1 MQRIIFLRHMTLC
14 DLPYNNFPERILK
27 MVYIFLANGF
37 EEIEALTQVDYLRR
51 AGIDIVT
58 VGIEDDCIY
67 GAHNIPVVCD
77 TTIDEAEISDDIEMI
92 ILPGG
97 LGGVDGISAC
107 KKANDIIDYCVE
119 RGKYVAAICAA
130 PTILAKK
137 GYLKDKHA
145 VCYPAM
151 LDELSDCKNTD
162 GRVAIDGKFITAAAA
177 GVSEEFSFALIEALC
192 GKEAAEKVRKGI
204 VAR

>member
-1 MQRIIFLRHMTLC
+1 
-14 DLPYNNFPERILK
+14 

-51 AGIDIVT
+51 AGVELYT

-77 TTIDEAEISDDIEMI
+77 KTIREIDIDDRLEMI

-97 LGGVDGISAC
+97 LGGVEGMTNC
-107 KKANDIIDYCVE
+107 KKVNEIIDFCAE
-119 RGKYVAAICAA
+119 NDKYIAAICAA

-137 GYLKDKHA
+137 GLLKGKHA

-151 LDELSDCKNTD
+151 LDELSECKNTA
-162 GRVAIDGKFITAAAA
+162 GRVAIDGKYITAAAA
-177 GVSEEFSFALIEALC
+177 GVSEEFSFALIEALK
-192 GKEAAEKVRKGI
+192 GKATAEKVRTGI

>member
-1 MQRIIFLRHMTLC
+1 
-14 DLPYNNFPERILK
+14 

-51 AGIDIVT
+51 AGIELYT
-58 VGIEDDCIY
+58 VGIEGDCIY

-77 TTIDEAEISDDIEMI
+77 KTIDEIDAEASDIEMV

-97 LGGVDGISAC
+97 LGGVDGISGC
-107 KKANDIIDYCVE
+107 KKALDTVKYCVE
-119 RGKYVAAICAA
+119 NDKYVAAICAA
-130 PTILAKK
+130 PTILAKM
-137 GYLKDKHA
+137 GYLKGKHA

-151 LDELSDCKNTD
+151 LDELSDCSDTS

-192 GKEAAEKVRKGI
+192 GKEAAEKVRIGI

>member
-1 MQRIIFLRHMTLC
+1 
-14 DLPYNNFPERILK
+14 

-51 AGIDIVT
+51 AGIELYT

-77 TTIDEAEISDDIEMI
+77 KTIDEINVKDKNIDMV

-97 LGGVDGISAC
+97 LGGVDGISNC
-107 KKANDIIDYCVE
+107 KKALDAVEYCVKND
-119 RGKYVAAICAA
+119 KYVAAICAA
-130 PTILAKK
+130 PTILAKM
-137 GYLKDKHA
+137 GYLKGKHA

-151 LDELSDCKNTD
+151 LDELSDCANTE

-177 GVSEEFSFALIEALC
+177 GVSEEFSFSLIEALC
-192 GKEAAEKVRKGI
+192 GKDAAEKVRSGI
-204 VAR
+204 FAR

>member
-1 MQRIIFLRHMTLC
+1 
-14 DLPYNNFPERILK
+14 

-51 AGIDIVT
+51 AGIELYT

-77 TTIDEAEISDDIEMI
+77 KTIDEINVCDKNIEMV

-97 LGGVDGISAC
+97 LGGVDGISDC
-107 KKANDIIDYCVE
+107 DKALDMIDYCVKNE
-119 RGKYVAAICAA
+119 KYVAAICAA

-137 GYLKDKHA
+137 GYLDGKHA

-151 LDELSDCKNTD
+151 LDELSMCSDTS
-162 GRVAIDGKFITAAAA
+162 GRVVKDGIFITAAAA
-177 GVSEEFSFALIEALC
+177 GVSEEFSFSLIEALK
-192 GKEAAEKVRKGI
+192 GKDAAEKVRAGI

>member
-1 MQRIIFLRHMTLC
+1 
-14 DLPYNNFPERILK
+14 

-51 AGIDIVT
+51 AGVELYT
-58 VGIEDDCIY
+58 VGIEGKCIC

-77 TTIDEAEISDDIEMI
+77 KIIEEIDERDAGLEMI

-97 LGGVDGISAC
+97 LGGVKGMSGC
-107 KKANDIIDYCVE
+107 KIVCEIIDYSVANNI
-119 RGKYVAAICAA
+119 YVAAICAA
-130 PTILAKK
+130 PTLLAKK
-137 GYLKDKHA
+137 GLLKDKHA

-151 LDELSDCKNTD
+151 LDELSECSDTD
-162 GRVAIDGKFITAAAA
+162 GRVAVDGKFITAAAA
-177 GVSEEFSFALIEALC
+177 GVSEEFSFKLIELLR
-192 GKEAAEKVRKGI
+192 GIEESEKVRKSI